1 MNSVSRKSRIY
12 PIIGA
17 LLVII
22 LSFSVLYL
30 GDNVGL
36 SDNGD
41 FRRVL
46 LGNNLKYADDTDH
59 YYLFKEDYKMTVSGS
74 TFSEKVKSVCE
85 TNKENEIYSSPH
97 FMVIKLSKVLN
108 LVSNTVFHR
117 DETSYD
123 IFYLAAIYI
132 FLLAL
137 AAWGIFTFFAD
148 FKRSQRI
155 AVLIL
160 FLVMFC
166 DSGYLLYFNSFYG
179 EPLQYVSLM
188 MLISAGLMIY
198 KRPSVPK
205 VVYFYAV
212 LYMFAGS
219 KLVNIPFSIIVSL
232 LAAVIMIL
240 RKDRFFKAAVVI
252 SAVVSVGFMINLYVS
267 IPDWMQN
274 DTTYQSVFFGVIKE
288 SETPEKDLEELGTSP
303 DYAGLMNTHA
313 YMDGSDYPLDIN
325 SESFKEKFYDKVS
338 KTDILFFY
346 IRHPGRLFKE
356 LNTAIENSAY
366 IRPPGL
372 GNSKTEIMGTTE
384 RWSAWSNIRIA
395 MKFLYSP
402 LVIYI
407 IFAAL
412 SVYIILV
419 DIFLIRRRKL
429 EIPNRLYML
438 CGANVLILG
447 LWINMV
453 LPIIGNGEADLAKHM
468 CLFTTCNDILFAVLL
483 IGMFNMPRGRIIACS
498 AAVAAVV
505 MVFYVSP
512 PKQVVSFGTYNGN
525 PIKWEVLSQENDN
538 SVILITKKCI
548 NEMSFDDSS
557 NNWEK
562 SDLRAWLNGEFLKEF
577 TDAEKNKIE
586 PVVNEVL
593 LSYDDRNLAVSGDHA
608 HYWNFT
614 KKTVNDL
621 SETAYRCYVEDK
633 VFIPTPGML
642 SETDSNGSYWVLCP
656 YGSNSYMERYMKSNG
671 FILHTNVKNK
681 KGVRAVLKCRLTE

>member
-1 MNSVSRKSRIY
+1 M
-12 PIIGA
+12 
-17 LLVII
+17 
-22 LSFSVLYL
+22 LYL

-160 FLVMFC
+160 FFVMFC

-240 RKDRFFKAAVVI
+240 RKDRLFKAAVVI

-303 DYAGLMNTHA
+303 DYAVLMNTHA

-483 IGMFNMPRGRIIACS
+483 IGMFNMSRGRIIACS
-498 AAVAAVV
+498 AAVAAAV

-562 SDLRAWLNGEFLKEF
+562 SDLRVWLNGEFLKEF

-642 SETDSNGSYWVLCP
+642 GETDSNGSYWVLCP

>member
-1 MNSVSRKSRIY
+1 MASVGLKNRIY
-12 PIIGA
+12 PFIGA
-17 LLVII
+17 LLVAI
-22 LSFSVLYL
+22 LSFTVLFA

-46 LGNNLKYADDTDH
+46 LGNNLKYADETDH
-59 YYLFKEDYKMTVSGS
+59 YYLFKEDYKMTVEGN
-74 TFSEKVKSVCE
+74 TFFEKVKSVCE
-85 TNKENEIYSSPH
+85 TDKENEIYSSPH
-97 FMVIKLSKVLN
+97 FVVIKLSKVLN
-108 LVSNTVFHR
+108 LAANTVFHR
-117 DETSYD
+117 DETLYD

-132 FLLAL
+132 FLLTL

-148 FKRSQRI
+148 FKRPQRI
-155 AVLIL
+155 AVLVL
-160 FLVMFC
+160 FLLIFC

-205 VVYFYAV
+205 AIYFYAA

-232 LAAVIMIL
+232 LAAVITIL
-240 RKDRFFKAAVVI
+240 RKDRLFKGAVII
-252 SAVVSVGFMINLYVS
+252 SAAISAAMMINLYVS
-267 IPDWMQN
+267 IPDWMHN
-274 DTTYQSVFFGVIKE
+274 DTTYQSVFYGLMKE
-288 SETPEKDLEELGTSP
+288 SETPEKDLEELGVSP
-303 DYAGLMNTHA
+303 EYAVLMNTHA
-313 YMDGSDYPLDIN
+313 YMDGSDYPLDIT
-325 SESFKEKFYDKVS
+325 SEEFKEGFYDKVS
-338 KTDILFFY
+338 KLDILFFY
-346 IRHPGRLFKE
+346 MRHPSRLFCG

-384 RWSAWSNIRIA
+384 RWSVWSNLRIA
-395 MKFLYSP
+395 MKFLYQP
-402 LVIYI
+402 VAIYI

-412 SVYIILV
+412 TVYIMLV
-419 DIFLIRRRKL
+419 DIFLIRRRRK
-429 EIPNRLYML
+429 EEPNRLYML

-468 CLFTTCNDILFAVLL
+468 FLFTTCNDILFAVLL
-483 IGMFNMPRGRIIACS
+483 IGMFNMTKSKIIVCS
-498 AAVAAVV
+498 VAVTAGV
-505 MVFYVSP
+505 MMFYVSP

-525 PIKWEVLSQENDN
+525 PVKWEVVSQEGD
-538 SVILITKKCI
+538 SVVLVTKKCI
-548 NEMSFDDSS
+548 NEMSFDDNS

-562 SDLRAWLNGEFLKEF
+562 SDLRKWLNSEFLKEF
-577 TDAEKNKIE
+577 TNEEKSRIE
-586 PVVNEVL
+586 STANEVL
-593 LSYDDRNLAVSGDHA
+593 LSYDDRNLAVAGDHA

-614 KKTVNDL
+614 KRTVNDL

-633 VFIPTPGML
+633 VFIPTLNML
-642 SETDSNGSYWVLCP
+642 SETDSGGSYWVLCP
-656 YGSNSYMERYMKSNG
+656 YGSNSYMERYMHSNG

-681 KGVRAVLKCRLTE
+681 KGVRAVIRLKLE

>member
-166 DSGYLLYFNSFYG
+166 DSGYILYFNSFYG

-198 KRPSVPK
+198 KRPSVLK

-303 DYAGLMNTHA
+303 DYAVLMNTHA

-483 IGMFNMPRGRIIACS
+483 IGMFNMSRVRIIACS

-525 PIKWEVLSQENDN
+525 PIKWEVLSQESDN

-548 NEMSFDDSS
+548 NEMSFDDDS

-642 SETDSNGSYWVLCP
+642 GETDSNGSYWVLCP

>member
-1 MNSVSRKSRIY
+1 MASVGLKNRIY
-12 PIIGA
+12 PFIGA
-17 LLVII
+17 LLVAI
-22 LSFSVLYL
+22 LSFTVLFA

-46 LGNNLKYADDTDH
+46 LGNNLKYADETDH
-59 YYLFKEDYKMTVSGS
+59 YYLFKEDYKMTVEGN
-74 TFSEKVKSVCE
+74 TFFEKVKSVCE
-85 TNKENEIYSSPH
+85 TDKENEIYSSPH
-97 FMVIKLSKVLN
+97 FVVIKLSKVLN
-108 LVSNTVFHR
+108 LAANTVFHR
-117 DETSYD
+117 DETLYD

-132 FLLAL
+132 FLLTL

-148 FKRSQRI
+148 FKRPQRI
-155 AVLIL
+155 AVLVL
-160 FLVMFC
+160 FLLIFC

-205 VVYFYAV
+205 AIYFYAA

-232 LAAVIMIL
+232 LAAVITIL
-240 RKDRFFKAAVVI
+240 RKDRLFKGAVII
-252 SAVVSVGFMINLYVS
+252 SAAISAAMMINLYVS
-267 IPDWMQN
+267 IPDWMHN
-274 DTTYQSVFFGVIKE
+274 DTTYQSVFYGLMKE
-288 SETPEKDLEELGTSP
+288 SETPEKDLEELGVSP
-303 DYAGLMNTHA
+303 EYAVLMNTHA
-313 YMDGSDYPLDIN
+313 YMDGSDYPLDIT
-325 SESFKEKFYDKVS
+325 SEEFKEGFYDKVS
-338 KTDILFFY
+338 KLDILFLY
-346 IRHPGRLFKE
+346 MRHPSRLFCG

-384 RWSAWSNIRIA
+384 RWSVWSNLRIA
-395 MKFLYSP
+395 MKFLYQP
-402 LVIYI
+402 VAIYI

-412 SVYIILV
+412 TVYIMLV
-419 DIFLIRRRKL
+419 DIFLIRRRRK
-429 EIPNRLYML
+429 EEPNRLYML

-468 CLFTTCNDILFAVLL
+468 FLFTTCNDILFAVLL
-483 IGMFNMPRGRIIACS
+483 IGMFNMTKSKIIVCS
-498 AAVAAVV
+498 VAVTAGV
-505 MVFYVSP
+505 MMFYVSP

-525 PIKWEVLSQENDN
+525 PVKWEVVSQEGD
-538 SVILITKKCI
+538 SVVLVTKKCI
-548 NEMSFDDSS
+548 NEMSFDDNS

-562 SDLRAWLNGEFLKEF
+562 SDLRKWLNSEFLKEF
-577 TDAEKNKIE
+577 TNEEKSRIE
-586 PVVNEVL
+586 STANEVL
-593 LSYDDRNLAVSGDHA
+593 LSYDDRNLAVAGDHA

-614 KKTVNDL
+614 KRTVNDL

-633 VFIPTPGML
+633 VFIPTLNML
-642 SETDSNGSYWVLCP
+642 SETDSGGSYWVLCP
-656 YGSNSYMERYMKSNG
+656 YGSNSYMERYMHSNG

-681 KGVRAVLKCRLTE
+681 KGVRAVIRLKLE